1 MKLLTVDDSA
11 MMRKI
16 IADASEVIGFE
27 ALEAENGEQAL
38 KLLETEWKNISLIL
52 LDWNMP
58 GMNGL
63 EVLKELKKDSRF
75 SAIPV
80 MMVTTESER
89 IRVVQAIQLG
99 AANYLSKPFVPE
111 DLITKIMQSLGM
123 GLD

>member
-16 IADASEVIGFE
+16 IADAAAVTGFDV
-27 ALEAENGEQAL
+27 LEAENGDRAL
-38 KLLETEWKNISLIL
+38 ALLKAEAKDIAIIL

-63 EVLKELKKDSRF
+63 ELLRKIKSDKKT
-75 SAIPV
+75 AKIPV

-89 IRVVQAIQLG
+89 ANVVQAIQAG
-99 AANYLSKPFVPE
+99 AANYLAKPFAQE
-111 DLITKIMQSLGM
+111 DLITKIMQTIGAGS
-123 GLD
+123 

>member
-16 IADASEVIGFE
+16 VADAAAVTGFDV
-27 ALEAENGEQAL
+27 LEAENGDEAL
-38 KLLETEWKNISLIL
+38 KILDAEAKDIAIVL

-63 EVLKELKKDSRF
+63 EVLKKIKSNKRI
-75 SAIPV
+75 AKIPV

-89 IRVVQAIQLG
+89 ANILKAIQAG
-99 AANYLSKPFVPE
+99 AANYLAKPFAME
-111 DLITKIMQSLGM
+111 DLITKIMQTVGAGS
-123 GLD
+123 